1 MQRVLLVLLCFAVK
15 SPADEAKPVPFDVHL
30 ADGTNV
36 SGMVEGINDDW
47 SISVAGV
54 KIQYLQALIPLIG
67 ILLAVGLQLYFQKSR
82 DGKALLAVVQNKDA
96 ARLMGIRV
104 ERVIVISFALVIFA
118 LALRPNGLFG
128 RSELRKV

>member
-54 KIQYLQALIPLIG
+54 KEPVGNGNTLITMRRKDRPLPDSAIHPCRQTSV
-67 ILLAVGLQLYFQKSR
+67 VG
-82 DGKALLAVVQNKDA
+82 
-96 ARLMGIRV
+96 
-104 ERVIVISFALVIFA
+104 
-118 LALRPNGLFG
+118 
-128 RSELRKV
+128 